1 VLPSAKTSELRPNQT
16 TAQPKFKPINLCII
30 LSLLVV
36 LNVQLLAYRSLVVS
50 HNAENGENNDDDEDS
65 RGPKSRAARA
75 DILEAHDKRKD
86 PRGVDARL
94 LQRPAFP
101 QFQPDPRMMPP
112 PPFQLSQSHAKN
124 MEQEMPQGLKPPFPM
139 EKTAPSFEGQKQIPT
154 KPPSPISRDATS
166 SSSYSPTQITRLWR
180 LQQAKADS
188 VMNSNFWKTNIP
200 DPIPPLPPD
209 VDPKTGE
216 KLPPVIAYVTTL
228 TKCLPA
234 SVKSMVDGAAVLL
247 HSIRRNSYGWIPI
260 NEQIKMDSSPSQ
272 NFDPGAWP
280 NYGGKGG
287 RYRFRAYVIIDPEA
301 SSKHNEKDSG
311 ECARVLQK
319 LGYTVLHRPP
329 LVPLF
334 EVENVTEAEIPD
346 PNNSFYEE
354 LRKSGYVGEQR
365 PKEGPMARSPQE
377 NPNRLRRFLHTN
389 GCCGYA
395 ELLKL
400 HVFGMTAH
408 KLAVHLDFDSL
419 LLRPMDDLF
428 DVMLGKTMME
438 DVKDQSPL
446 PVAKGPH
453 TKVPDFNKPIH
464 AAFTRDYNSVKDPN
478 PDAPVGIQGGFLVV
492 KPSLEVL
499 DRFKTI
505 LRRGEFLLDPRKGW
519 GGKFGGF
526 EGDMT
531 FQGILPYYY
540 EMVAP
545 EGEHNE
551 IELDRCIYNQM
562 ADNPRKST
570 HRFPRATPL
579 DPEKMGFSDTTKCR
593 DGREDCSDTD
603 CQRVHPRDSVT
614 AHFTFCHKPWD
625 CSDGLP
631 GTVAHE
637 TCSVLL
643 REWYGVRRELEDWW
657 LLKDP
662 NFKRAK
668 TWWDNIDD
676 QRNLYWKAETVDQV
690 YEHRSGSLNVST
702 YLGYCDSFGENGY
715 RSLTHPDGWFEEQ
728 EKAVKKE
735 LKHQHKLE
743 NAINKPW

>member
-1 VLPSAKTSELRPNQT
+1 MQRRRQNQESLPVTNGPG
-16 TAQPKFKPINLCII
+16 AQYPSINSLGSSFSPSPKLDVIKLAIVSLVII
-30 LSLLVV
+30 LI
-36 LNVQLLAYRSLVVS
+36 NAELLAYRVLVLQSVTTEAPTSEFSLESKSMTEHDSASVIVS
-50 HNAENGENNDDDEDS
+50 RSKKYNINNNN
-65 RGPKSRAARA
+65 P
-75 DILEAHDKRKD
+75 H
-86 PRGVDARL
+86 
-94 LQRPAFP
+94 F
-101 QFQPDPRMMPP
+101 
-112 PPFQLSQSHAKN
+112 SQSYPRKVMKQIASFKRN
-124 MEQEMPQGLKPPFPM
+124 EKIDKKQPATPTRAPSKK
-139 EKTAPSFEGQKQIPT
+139 KTATYAPT
-154 KPPSPISRDATS
+154 TVR
-166 SSSYSPTQITRLWR
+166 RLNR
-180 LQQAKADS
+180 VQYFKHKELK
-188 VMNSNFWKTNIP
+188 NYNFWKTNYP
-200 DPIPPLPPD
+200 DPVPPLPKDED
-209 VDPKTGE
+209 VNPSTGE
-216 KLPPVIAYVTTL
+216 KLPPIIAYVTTL
-228 TKCLPA
+228 TKCAPSNMDYL
-234 SVKSMVDGAAVLL
+234 DGAAVLL
-247 HSIRRNSYGWIPI
+247 HSIRRNSYGWAPMQQQLKE
-260 NEQIKMDSSPSQ
+260 NQQRKREQTTNHNLSN
-272 NFDPGAWP
+272 NFNPKSWP
-280 NYGGKGG
+280 NYGGNGG
-287 RYRFRAYVIIDPEA
+287 RYRYRAYVILNPDASPKNEA
-301 SSKHNEKDSG
+301 NKDNNSG
-311 ECARVLQK
+311 DCAKILENM
-319 LGYTVLHRPP
+319 GYTVLHRPP
-329 LVPLF
+329 LVPLY
-334 EVENVTEAEIPD
+334 EIP
-346 PNNSFYEE
+346 PSNELAATNNTYYDE
-354 LRKSGYVGEQR
+354 LQKSGYVGEQR
-365 PKEGPMARSPQE
+365 SIYGPLSRPHDERPDLLSYNML
-377 NPNRLRRFLHTN
+377 ND
-389 GCCGYA
+389 GCCGYD

-400 HVFGMTAH
+400 HVYGMVEH
-408 KLAVHLDFDSL
+408 GLAVHLDFDSL

>member
-1 VLPSAKTSELRPNQT
+1 
-16 TAQPKFKPINLCII
+16 
-30 LSLLVV
+30 
-36 LNVQLLAYRSLVVS
+36 
-50 HNAENGENNDDDEDS
+50 
-65 RGPKSRAARA
+65 
-75 DILEAHDKRKD
+75 
-86 PRGVDARL
+86 
-94 LQRPAFP
+94 
-101 QFQPDPRMMPP
+101 
-112 PPFQLSQSHAKN
+112 
-124 MEQEMPQGLKPPFPM
+124 
-139 EKTAPSFEGQKQIPT
+139 
-154 KPPSPISRDATS
+154 
-166 SSSYSPTQITRLWR
+166 
-180 LQQAKADS
+180 
-188 VMNSNFWKTNIP
+188 
-200 DPIPPLPPD
+200 
-209 VDPKTGE
+209 
-216 KLPPVIAYVTTL
+216 
-228 TKCLPA
+228 
-234 SVKSMVDGAAVLL
+234 
-247 HSIRRNSYGWIPI
+247 
-260 NEQIKMDSSPSQ
+260 
-272 NFDPGAWP
+272 
-280 NYGGKGG
+280 
-287 RYRFRAYVIIDPEA
+287 
-301 SSKHNEKDSG
+301 
-311 ECARVLQK
+311 
-319 LGYTVLHRPP
+319 
-329 LVPLF
+329 
-334 EVENVTEAEIPD
+334 
-346 PNNSFYEE
+346 
-354 LRKSGYVGEQR
+354 
-365 PKEGPMARSPQE
+365 
-377 NPNRLRRFLHTN
+377 
-389 GCCGYA
+389 
-395 ELLKL
+395 
-400 HVFGMTAH
+400 
-408 KLAVHLDFDSL
+408 
-419 LLRPMDDLF
+419 
-428 DVMLGKTMME
+428 
-438 DVKDQSPL
+438 
-446 PVAKGPH
+446 
-453 TKVPDFNKPIH
+453 
-464 AAFTRDYNSVKDPN
+464 
-478 PDAPVGIQGGFLVV
+478 
-492 KPSLEVL
+492 LEVL

-526 EGDMT
+526 YGDMT

-593 DGREDCSDTD
+593 DGRDDCSDTD